1 MSAAELA
8 REWDVSQALA
18 SYHLRKLIEANLV
31 EFVNERAN
39 RGALERFYRA
49 SDAATSRSLS
59 DNSQTPLIIRAIV
72 AEMERRV
79 SKQDESQR
87 AYLTDAE
94 LWVTPDVM
102 QTAQDEVEAAVS
114 RLIKSA
120 TLSTTA
126 GAVKVSVSA
135 ALFAMTTASADRP
148 KRTKGAPSKNSSNE

>member
-8 REWDVSQALA
+8 REWNVSQALA

-31 EFVNERAN
+31 EFVSERSN

-49 SDAATSRSLS
+49 SEAATSRSLS

-87 AYLTDAE
+87 AYVADAE

-126 GAVKVSVSA
+126 GAIKVSVSA
-135 ALFAMTTASADRP
+135 ALFAITTASPDVP
-148 KRTKGAPSKNSSNE
+148 KRAKGAPSKSSSNE